1 MMSQRPQNPKAYV
14 ATSLSES
21 LPPPPNTTGV
31 TGWIRQNLFQSWFD
45 GVMTIIAAYLL
56 YQILASSIGW
66 LWLDAVFEGSSRKE
80 CREVS
85 SGACWAV
92 ISERFNQF
100 VYGFY
105 PVAER
110 WRVDVAGLL
119 LLVAMLPLVYE
130 KIPGRMW
137 LFGYGLLYPVIAYLL
152 LTGFEGSSILPPV
165 DTKLFGGIMLTI
177 LVGITGITFS
187 LPLGIVLA
195 LGRRS
200 DMIFISGICV
210 AFIEFIRGV
219 PLITLLFIASTMLN
233 YFFPPGTSF
242 DLLVRVLIMVTLFSA
257 GYLAE
262 VIRGG
267 LQAIPKGQQEAA
279 DAMGLS
285 YWQSMFLIILPQA
298 LKISIPGIVNSFI
311 ALFKDT
317 TLVSIIGMLDPIGI
331 GRAALADHKWAGLSS
346 EMYLFVAVFFFICC
360 FAMSRYSMHLER
372 KLDTGH
378 KR

>member
-1 MMSQRPQNPKAYV
+1 MEKSKAYV

-31 TGWIRQNLFQSWFD
+31 VGWLRRNLFQSWGD
-45 GVMTIIAAYLL
+45 GLMTLVAMLL
-56 YQILASSIGW
+56 LFVLVKEYIGW
-66 LWLDAVFEGSSRKE
+66 FLLDAAFEGNSRKE
-80 CREVS
+80 CREIG

-92 ISERFNQF
+92 IAERFNQF

-110 WRVDVAGLL
+110 WRVDLSGLL
-119 LLVAMLPLVYE
+119 LLIAILPLVYE
-130 KIPGRMW
+130 NVPKRMW
-137 LFGYGLLYPVIAYLL
+137 LFGYSLVYPIIAYLM
-152 LTGFEGSSILPPV
+152 LTGFEGSSILPAV
-165 DTKLFGGIMLTI
+165 DTKLFGGIMLTL

-219 PLITLLFIASTMLN
+219 PLITLLFIASTMLT

-279 DAMGLS
+279 DAMGLG

-311 ALFKDT
+311 SLFKDT

-331 GRAALADHKWAGLSS
+331 GRAALSDHKWSGLSS

-372 KLDTGH
+372 KLHTGH

>member
-1 MMSQRPQNPKAYV
+1 MSEKSKAYV
-14 ATSLSES
+14 AAHLSES

-31 TGWIRQNLFQSWFD
+31 IGWIRQNLFRTWLD
-45 GVMTIIAAYLL
+45 GLLTLIALYLV
-56 YQILASSIGW
+56 YQLVASSISW
-66 LWLDAVFEGSSRKE
+66 LLLDAVFEGSSRKE
-80 CREVS
+80 CRAVS
-85 SGACWAV
+85 NGACWAV
-92 ISERFNQF
+92 IGERFTQF
-100 VYGFY
+100 LYGFY

-110 WRVDVAGLL
+110 WRVDLSALMLVVAI
-119 LLVAMLPLVYE
+119 MPLVYE
-130 KIPGRMW
+130 NAPKRMW
-137 LFGYGLLYPVIAYLL
+137 LFGYGLVYPIIAYLL
-152 LTGFEGSSILPPV
+152 LTGFEGSTLLPAV
-165 DTKLFGGIMLTI
+165 DTKLFGGIMLTL

-187 LPLGIVLA
+187 LPLGILLA

-285 YWQSMFLIILPQA
+285 YWQSMLLIILPQA

-311 ALFKDT
+311 GLFKDT

-331 GRAALADHKWAGLSS
+331 GRAALSDHKWAGLSS

-360 FAMSRYSMHLER
+360 FAMSRYSMYLER
-372 KLDTGH
+372 KLHTGH

>member
-1 MMSQRPQNPKAYV
+1 MSTKSKAYV
-14 ATSLSES
+14 ATSFSEA
-21 LPPPPNTTGV
+21 LPPPRNTVGI
-31 TGWIRQNLFQSWFD
+31 GHWMKQNLFRTTYDAIF
-45 GVMTIIAAYLL
+45 TIFGSYLL
-56 YQILASSIGW
+56 YLLITSSMNW
-66 LWLDAVFEGSSRKE
+66 MFFDAVFSAESRTE
-80 CREVS
+80 CRADG
-85 SGACWAV
+85 SGACWA
-92 ISERFNQF
+92 IIGERFTQF

-105 PVAER
+105 PSEER
-110 WRVDVAGLL
+110 WRVNLSGLL
-119 LLVAMLPLVYE
+119 LLVAVVPLLFD
-130 KIPGRMW
+130 KIPGRIY
-137 LFGYGLLYPVIAYLL
+137 LFAYGLIYPVIAYLI
-152 LTGFEGSSILPPV
+152 LTGFADNTLLPKV

-187 LPLGIVLA
+187 LPLGILLA

-200 DMIFISGICV
+200 DMILISWICV

-257 GYLAE
+257 GYIAE

-279 DAMGLS
+279 DALGLG
-285 YWQSMFLIILPQA
+285 YWQSTLLIILPQA

-311 ALFKDT
+311 GLFKDT

-331 GRAALADHKWAGLSS
+331 GRAALSDHKWAGLST
-346 EMYLFVAVFFFICC
+346 EMYLFVAVFFFLCC

-372 KLDTGH
+372 KLHTGH